1 MTIIELENGGHHL
14 TATRDPDGRLLISL
28 GPIGNRLAI
37 FLDIAQ
43 EEQLLDA
50 LLSSKMDQL
59 GKERPE

>member
-1 MTIIELENGGHHL
+1 MTIIELENGGHRL
-14 TATRDPDGRLLISL
+14 TVTRDPDGDLLISL
-28 GPIGNRLAI
+28 GPIGSRLAI
-37 FLDIAQ
+37 FLDTAQ